1 VNAKPPTSSGAA
13 SPRPT
18 LRKAG
23 DADLHP
29 STPLGTVEEPSFLRK
44 GLNTADAVGMP
55 DRDKLVDLDVQVPKS
70 LRKGVRAEAKRRGMT
85 PDAVVAEALR
95 DRDVR

>member
-1 VNAKPPTSSGAA
+1 MNP
-13 SPRPT
+13 SPRPA

-29 STPLGTVEEPSFLRK
+29 STPQISDEPSFLRK
-44 GLNTADAVGMP
+44 GVNTADSVGMA
-55 DRDKLVDLDVQVPKS
+55 DRDKLVDLGVQIPKS

-85 PDAVVAEALR
+85 VDALVAEALR